1 MMPKLGDL
9 NYMMSTVTVELS
21 DEIIQELSLLDR
33 EDLPERL
40 AITLSIRMYPWL
52 GELLQILK
60 TECENRT

>member
-1 MMPKLGDL
+1 
-9 NYMMSTVTVELS
+9 MMSTVTVELS